1 MKFIWKLQMQNRRMH
16 LILWWRLNLNQTRI
30 QNPVEYL
37 RWSFFAKIFKGWLII
52 TLPCGRLPAQ
62 VLLSQHLLVQSQEW
76 KPRKIYESCS
86 KLTITH
92 QSNVNDVVQVSSF
105 LTLNRFYTLFRCL
118 HQWLWT
124 SKFRPGQTCT
134 S

>member
-1 MKFIWKLQMQNRRMH
+1 MKFIWKLQMQNRQMH
-16 LILWWRLNLNQTRI
+16 LILRWRLTLNKRRI

-92 QSNVNDVVQVSSF
+92 QSDVSDVVQVSSF

-118 HQWLWT
+118 HRWLWT
-124 SKFRPGQTCT
+124 SKFRLGQTCT
-134 S
+134 L